1 MMQNNERT
9 ITKIEANPLLDIR
22 KCDDRPLRVAAYCRV
37 STDSEDQIN
46 SYNAQKK
53 YYTDFIKSNPKWR
66 FVDVY
71 ADEGLSG
78 TRVKK
83 RENFMRMIR
92 DCEKGKI
99 DLILI
104 KSVSR

>member
-1 MMQNNERT
+1 M
-9 ITKIEANPLLDIR
+9 
-22 KCDDRPLRVAAYCRV
+22 KCVLM
-37 STDSEDQIN
+37 N
-46 SYNAQKK
+46 
-53 YYTDFIKSNPKWR
+53 
-66 FVDVY
+66 Y

-104 KSVSR
+104 KSVSRYSRNTLDSIVGL